1 MNTATSSAKEERR
14 AGEHSPEEGGVSGAV
29 GKFHIG
35 EPQHCAGVQEVPY
48 TLNAVQASKRE
59 RASTSCSCVEEER
72 EGERERGLHPGGLTR
87 PLSLGEE
94 ESSPNERQRER
105 EREYVI
111 QRLAAEVQLVPR
123 RHVPMAERA
132 LLLQNA

>member
-72 EGERERGLHPGGLTR
+72 EGERERERATPGGLDS
-87 PLSLGEE
+87 PLKPG
-94 ESSPNERQRER
+94 RRRE
-105 EREYVI
+105 
-111 QRLAAEVQLVPR
+111 
-123 RHVPMAERA
+123 
-132 LLLQNA
+132 